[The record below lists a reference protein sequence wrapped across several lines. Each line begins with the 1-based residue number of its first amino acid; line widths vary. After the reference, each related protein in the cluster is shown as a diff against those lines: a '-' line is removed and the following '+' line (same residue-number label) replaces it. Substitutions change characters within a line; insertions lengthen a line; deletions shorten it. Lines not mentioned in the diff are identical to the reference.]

1 MRVTAVLLLLISLTV
16 FTGCDLRS
24 GIAKEEMEK
33 FSGTPTP
40 TRTPEIPEAPI
51 DPADSVNVDTTQ
63 PMASISLDGGSKTK
77 TANCS
82 KFETVTLNGSK
93 TVVTLKGNCR
103 QIMINGDGNQVTVE
117 GVMSV
122 VINGEDNVLKHS
134 RYINGKRPTVTDNAD
149 GNTIEKI
156 AKVEV
161 KR

>member
-1 MRVTAVLLLLISLTV
+1 MKGYIALVLLFTLTA
-16 FTGCDLRS
+16 FAACDLRS

-51 DPADSVNVDTTQ
+51 DPADSVTVDTTQ
-63 PMASISLDGGSKTK
+63 PMASISLDGGSKAK
-77 TANCS
+77 TANCA
-82 KFETVTLNGSK
+82 KFESVTLNGSM

-134 RYINGKRPTVTDNAD
+134 RFINGKRPTVTDNAG

-161 KR
+161 KK

>member
-1 MRVTAVLLLLISLTV
+1 MKGLIALTLLMFVTA
-16 FTGCDLRS
+16 FAACDLRS

-40 TRTPEIPEAPI
+40 TRTPTPPEEPI
-51 DPADSVNVDTTQ
+51 DPADSVTVDTNQ

-82 KFETVTLNGSK
+82 KFESVTLNGSK
-93 TVVTLKGNCR
+93 TVVTIRGNCR
-103 QIMINGDGNQVTVE
+103 QIMINGDANQVTVD

-122 VINGEDNVLKHS
+122 VINGEDNTLKHT
-134 RYINGKRPTVTDNAD
+134 RYINGKRPTVTDNAG

-161 KR
+161 KK